1 MQTTSAAIGSH
12 TLGNQATVQALV
24 RKYAFAIVFENSIVH
39 DYVSE
44 KVYGALQAAL
54 SACCL
59 SFAACCLHCIAVVCA
74 MSEKVPCASA
84 LPMRQAAAGMNGMAT
99 AAPRSLRICLRC
111 TVHRTPRCTTH
122 T

>member
-1 MQTTSAAIGSH
+1 
-12 TLGNQATVQALV
+12 VQALV

-54 SACCL
+54 LLGTVVCL
-59 SFAACCLHCIAVVCA
+59 SFAAHRLHCIAVACA
-74 MSEKVPCASA
+74 ITEKAPCASA
-84 LPMRQAAAGMNGMAT
+84 LTMRQAAARMNGTPT
-99 AAPRSLRICLRC
+99 AAPRPLRIRLRC
-111 TVHRTPRCTTH
+111 TVHRTARCTAH